1 MSIHSNN
8 HANTPPAPSLV
19 YSPTQDDLRA
29 SLRRLLDQQ
38 CSTRDLLAFIAD
50 DSTGYDAKLWA
61 SVGQEMGLGA
71 LLIPEEYG
79 GAGASV
85 RDAAVV
91 MEELG
96 RAVAPVP
103 FLASAV
109 LATTVLTQCA
119 QAASEDA
126 GETLRR
132 LADGGIATLV
142 VAATTSPN
150 QPVSLPLSVDGGRL
164 TGSVKRVLAADCAQF
179 LIVPAA
185 GPGGVQLYL
194 VSRDAPGLT
203 TSRIVDID
211 QTRPLGNVE
220 FENVD
225 GTLLAEGPGAQRAVA
240 DALQL
245 AAIMVA
251 SEEVGIGDW
260 ALAET
265 VSYLKIRHQ
274 FGRAIGSYQSLR
286 HRTAQMWIDNVQ
298 ARAVAIYAAGSKAE
312 GSTDT
317 AVAGAMAKAYCG
329 TAAVRAIEE
338 CLQMHGGIG
347 FTWEHPIHLRLK
359 RAFADGV
366 VFGTVE
372 DHELALAELVDLP
385 APEGFAP
392 MASLESLT
400 DSQYV

>member
-29 SLRRLLDQQ
+29 SLRRLLEQQ
-38 CSTRDLLAFIAD
+38 CTTRDLLAFIAD
-50 DSTGYDAKLWA
+50 DSIGYDAKLWE
-61 SVGQEMGLGA
+61 SVGQGMGLGA
-71 LLIPEEYG
+71 LLIPEVYG

-109 LATTVLTQCA
+109 LATTVLSACA
-119 QAASEDA
+119 QAGSNAA

-132 LADGGIATLV
+132 LADGDIATLV

-150 QPVSLPLSVDGGRL
+150 QPVSLSVSAVDGL
-164 TGSVKRVLAADCAQF
+164 LSGSVKRVLAADCAEF
-179 LIVPAA
+179 LVVAA
-185 GPGGVQLYL
+185 TGPRGVQLYL
-194 VSRDAPGLT
+194 VRRDAPGLT
-203 TSRIVDID
+203 ISGIVDID
-211 QTRPLGNVE
+211 QTRPLSNISLDDVAGS
-220 FENVD
+220 
-225 GTLLAEGPGAQRAVA
+225 LLAEGA
-240 DALQL
+240 DARSALAEALQL
-245 AAIMVA
+245 AATLVA
-251 SEEVGIGDW
+251 SEQVGIGDW

-274 FGRAIGSYQSLR
+274 FGRAIGTYQSLR
-286 HRTAQMWIDNVQ
+286 HRTAQLWIDNVQ
-298 ARAVAIYAAGSKAE
+298 ARAVAIYAAACTAE

-317 AVAGAMAKAYCG
+317 AVASVIAKAYCG
-329 TAAVRAIEE
+329 TASVKAIEE

-359 RAFADGV
+359 RAFADAV

-392 MASLESLT
+392 VASLESLT